1 MTAINGTPRPVNPPD
16 NTAHTTVRR
25 TGRTRP
31 SRQPALA
38 VALTAALLAGVSI
51 AIDAAASTATTPEF
65 DIAGDMPAA
74 ISRDGRYLAT
84 TDSGGTLVG
93 APTARWSARSGAR

>member
-16 NTAHTTVRR
+16 NTAHTTTTVRR

-31 SRQPALA
+31 SRQRALA

-51 AIDAAASTATTPEF
+51 AIDAAASTATTP
-65 DIAGDMPAA
+65 PPP
-74 ISRDGRYLAT
+74 
-84 TDSGGTLVG
+84 GT
-93 APTARWSARSGAR
+93 SARPIGTGATHVTNPLLGPTGFAPAPLSRGSNI